1 MLPIVLGTMLAAMDV
16 VSESVLVWFS
26 DKLSGAFRSP
36 RVQQWRSRCTGA
48 VLVALGLRLALVDRR

>member
-36 RVQQWRSRCTGA
+36 RVQQWRSRGA